1 MPDLKDR
8 LEDVTFTEVSESA
21 ERAAVT
27 DGYW

>member
-21 ERAAVT
+21 EQDATSQAS
-27 DGYW
+27 